1 MPSREMRPEPVQ
13 ERVYQNTWDFFPDDG
28 FIPECYFCGEK
39 RRMMGT
45 SEERKVLEQVGKEG
59 EAGGRERLPSLT
71 E

>member
-1 MPSREMRPEPVQ
+1 MPWGEMRPEPAQ
-13 ERVYQNTWDFFPDDG
+13 ERVYQNTPDFFRDNG

-59 EAGGRERLPSLT
+59 GARGRERLPSLT